1 MTKPDNRQ
9 RLLHIL
15 EAITKIE
22 TYLQEFDEEKFRQDE
37 KTSAAVTWQL
47 AVIGEAVANLT
58 RDFRSK
64 NLQIAWNKISGT
76 RNHLIHGYFSID
88 FDIVW
93 DTTQKDLPILKKQIE
108 EILESLS

>member
-9 RLLHIL
+9 RLRHIL
-15 EAITKIE
+15 EAIAKIE
-22 TYLQEFDEEKFRQDE
+22 SYLREFDEEKFRQDE

-58 RDFRSK
+58 SELREE
-64 NLQIAWNKISGT
+64 NPQVVWNKISGT

-88 FDIVW
+88 SDVVW
-93 DTTQKDLPILKKQIE
+93 DTTQNDLPILKKQTE
-108 EILESLS
+108 EILENLT

>member
-1 MTKPDNRQ
+1 MKKPDNRQ

-15 EAITKIE
+15 EAIAKIK
-22 TYLQEFDEEKFRQDE
+22 TYLQDFDEEEFRQDE

-58 RDFRSK
+58 RDLRSK
-64 NLQIAWNKISGT
+64 YLQIAWNKISGT

-93 DTTQKDLPILKKQIE
+93 DTTQNDLPILKEQVE
-108 EILESLS
+108 EILENLS

>member
-1 MTKPDNRQ
+1 MKKPDNRQ
-9 RLLHIL
+9 RLRHIL
-15 EAITKIE
+15 DAVAKIE
-22 TYLQEFDEEKFRQDE
+22 TYLQDFDKEKFQNDE

-58 RDFRSK
+58 RDFRS
-64 NLQIAWNKISGT
+64 NNSQIAWNKISGT

-93 DTTQKDLPILKKQIE
+93 ETTQNDLPILKKQIE
-108 EILESLS
+108 EILENLN

>member
-9 RLLHIL
+9 RLRHIL
-15 EAITKIE
+15 EAIGKIE
-22 TYLQEFDEEKFRQDE
+22 NYLQGFDENAFRQDE
-37 KTSAAVTWQL
+37 KTLSAVVWQL

-58 RDFRSK
+58 NELRDE
-64 NLQIAWNKISGT
+64 NPQIAWNKISGT

-93 DTTQKDLPILKKQIE
+93 DTTRNDLPTLKKQIE
-108 EILESLS
+108 EILENLT

>member
-9 RLLHIL
+9 RLRHIL
-15 EAITKIE
+15 DAIGKIE
-22 TYLQEFDEEKFRQDE
+22 TYLQEFDEENFRQDE
-37 KTSAAVTWQL
+37 KTSAAAAWQL

-58 RDFRSK
+58 RDFRSE
-64 NLQIAWNKISGT
+64 NSHIAWNKISGT

-93 DTTQKDLPILKKQIE
+93 DTTQKDLPILKDQIE
-108 EILESLS
+108 EILENLD

>member
-9 RLLHIL
+9 RLRHIL
-15 EAITKIE
+15 EAIGKIE
-22 TYLQEFDEEKFRQDE
+22 MYLQNIDEDIFRQDE

-58 RDFRSK
+58 GELREDNS
-64 NLQIAWNKISGT
+64 QIAWSKISGT

-93 DTTQKDLPILKKQIE
+93 DTTQNDLPILKKQVE
-108 EILESLS
+108 EILETLT

>member
-1 MTKPDNRQ
+1 MKKPDNRQ
-9 RLLHIL
+9 RLIHIL
-15 EAITKIE
+15 DAIAKIE
-22 TYLQEFDEEKFRQDE
+22 TYLQGFDGEKFRQDE

-64 NLQIAWNKISGT
+64 NSQIAWNKVSGT

-93 DTTQKDLPILKKQIE
+93 DTTQNDLPILKEQIE
-108 EILESLS
+108 EILENLS

>member
-9 RLLHIL
+9 RLRHIL
-15 EAITKIE
+15 DAIAKIE
-22 TYLQEFDEEKFRQDE
+22 TYLQDFDEEKFRQDE

-58 RDFRSK
+58 RDFRAENS
-64 NLQIAWNKISGT
+64 QIAWRKISGT

-93 DTTQKDLPILKKQIE
+93 DTTQNDLPILKEQIE
-108 EILESLS
+108 EILENLS

>member
-15 EAITKIE
+15 EAIGKIE
-22 TYLQEFDEEKFRQDE
+22 NYLQGFDENAFKQDE
-37 KTSAAVTWQL
+37 KTLSAVVWQF
-47 AVIGEAVANLT
+47 AVIGESVANLT
-58 RDFRSK
+58 RDLRSA
-64 NLQIAWNKISGT
+64 NPNIAWQKISGT

-93 DTTQKDLPILKKQIE
+93 DTTQNDLLILKKQIE
-108 EILESLS
+108 EILENLS

>member
-15 EAITKIE
+15 EAIAKIE
-22 TYLQEFDEEKFRQDE
+22 TYLQDFDEEKFRHDE

-58 RDFRSK
+58 DELREENS
-64 NLQIAWNKISGT
+64 QIAWHKISGT
-76 RNHLIHGYFSID
+76 RNHLIHGYFTID
-88 FDIVW
+88 FDIIW
-93 DTTQKDLPILKKQIE
+93 DTTQNDLPNLKTEIE
-108 EILESLS
+108 KILENLK